1 MEPLKRLCKA
11 VRRVV
16 TVLDGNVD
24 DLGVRARQR
33 LGDQRH
39 PARADVFTDGHAA
52 QGPEDALI
60 VEGRQRSLSRDPVDV
75 QRLAQV
81 LLDEVNGLLEPF
93 APALHTDC
101 PLSVA

>member
-1 MEPLKRLCKA
+1 MTLAFEPDRL
-11 VRRVV
+11 
-16 TVLDGNVD
+16 
-24 DLGVRARQR
+24 LG
-33 LGDQRH
+33 GQRH

-52 QGPEDALI
+52 QGPEYALI
-60 VEGRQRSLSRDPVDV
+60 VEGRQRGLSCDPVDV

-93 APALHTDC
+93 DPALHTDC